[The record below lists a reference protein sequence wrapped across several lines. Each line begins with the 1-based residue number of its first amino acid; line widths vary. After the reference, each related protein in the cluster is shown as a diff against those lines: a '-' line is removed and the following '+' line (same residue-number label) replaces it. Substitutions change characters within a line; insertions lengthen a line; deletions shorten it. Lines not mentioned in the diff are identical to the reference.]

1 MTKVLS
7 IAKRELAS
15 YFNSPVAYVV
25 LGVFLILL
33 GYFYF
38 STLFLTGFASMR
50 NFFSLAPM
58 LLVVFGPA
66 LSMRLIAEE
75 RKAGTLEQL
84 LSMPIRDVDVVLG
97 KFVAGVGMVA
107 VGLLFT
113 LPYLVTVSMLTPPN
127 MSLDL
132 GPVFAG
138 YLGLI
143 LCASSFVSL
152 GLLASALTRNQIV
165 AFIVG
170 FLLCLFF
177 FIIDKVAVLLPLA
190 AAPVFEYLSVDT
202 HFANVARGV
211 LDSRDL
217 IFYFSLTGVALL
229 LTIRSLRFSRI

>member
-50 NFFSLAPM
+50 NFFSMAPM

-165 AFIVG
+165 AFIIG

-177 FIIDKVAVLLPLA
+177 FIIDKVAVLLPLG

-217 IFYFSLTGVALL
+217 IFYSSLTGVALL